1 MIRLY
6 SSVCHAL
13 VWWLQ
18 KSHPRW
24 SDCHLVISYKM
35 IRLSLFYQLKDDR
48 IALYWTVDHIVLQ
61 SPNARIVIWDH
72 HIVIHSSY
80 DHVVVQSSDFDRLWS
95 CHIHCSIQSLHGQ
108 IDIQGDQMVVQ
119 PSDDDIIILLSD
131 DQIIKISS
139 SYQMIRLQSCHPRWS
154 DCAAPSVTPCCLV
167 TSKTSSSNCFQL
179 LGRKPCLHMK
189 PN

>member
-6 SSVCHAL
+6 RSVCHAL

-18 KSHPRW
+18 KSHPRL
-24 SDCHLVISYKM
+24 SDCHPVISYKM
-35 IRLSLFYQLKDDR
+35 IELPSTEQLIILS
-48 IALYWTVDHIVLQ
+48 
-61 SPNARIVIWDH
+61 
-72 HIVIHSSY
+72 SSHQMLILLSEIITTY
-80 DHVVVQSSDFDRLWS
+80 DHVVVQSSD
-95 CHIHCSIQSLHGQ
+95 IHCSIQSLHGQ

-167 TSKTSSSNCFQL
+167 TSKTSSSNCFKL
-179 LGRKPCLHMK
+179 LGRKPCLVHEAQLGHVRTNCAK
-189 PN
+189 LTR